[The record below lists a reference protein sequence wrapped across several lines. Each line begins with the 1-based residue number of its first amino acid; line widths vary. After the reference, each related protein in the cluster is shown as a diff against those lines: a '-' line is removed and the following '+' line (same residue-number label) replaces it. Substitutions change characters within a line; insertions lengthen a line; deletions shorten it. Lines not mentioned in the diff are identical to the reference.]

1 MVLMMKK
8 IFNLFVLLM
17 VFTLVSCAAAP
28 DGYYRDMSNQDDQMG
43 QEVEMEPGQITVCA
57 YNDNTRYEY
66 WQSLLNTTQEGPA
79 IFHEY
84 ANRYAFNTQK
94 RLKLVFP
101 ANSYVEVSLMKENAE
116 ISTSIADKNGV
127 CYLYPNFDAVN
138 YDIKIKYLNQ
148 NNEMVE
154 NIETV
159 NGDTSFI
166 IDAMEYEINK
176 IELLFMIDTTGS
188 MSDEINYIKA
198 EVKDVIRR
206 VKAANDNVEIK
217 VGILLYRDYGDFYI
231 TKSFA
236 FNDDIEEVQRF
247 INNAKAAGGGDFEEA
262 VQVAFDEANSIQWSQ
277 NATKLLI
284 HIADA
289 PAHDEDVRSWN
300 NSINDLASKGVRIIS
315 VASSGID
322 KKTEYF
328 FRSQSI
334 ITNGYYLYITD
345 ESGVGEEHLEGSVEE
360 RPVVEYLNDALVRL
374 INGYHSGHFAD
385 PIPYGQINQQ

>member
-57 YNDNTRYEY
+57 YNDNTCYEY

>member
-28 DGYYRDMSNQDDQMG
+28 DGYYPDRSNQDDQMG

-57 YNDNTRYEY
+57 YNDNARYEY

-127 CYLYPNFDAVN
+127 CYLYPNFEALN
-138 YDIKIKYLNQ
+138 YNIKIKYLNQ
-148 NNEMVE
+148 DNEMVE